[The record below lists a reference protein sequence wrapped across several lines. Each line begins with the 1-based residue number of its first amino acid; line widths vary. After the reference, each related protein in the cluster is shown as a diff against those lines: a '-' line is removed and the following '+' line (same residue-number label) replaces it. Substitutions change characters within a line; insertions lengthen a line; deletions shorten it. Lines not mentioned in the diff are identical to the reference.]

1 MISINIEGHRTM
13 KSNLLLA
20 IIIFPLLI
28 FSLMVTSPKASAAPL
43 KAGVARIDLTPP
55 MELKATL
62 GGYGDR
68 MSKPAVGIH
77 DRIFAKCI
85 VITDGTNR
93 FALVTADVLAFP
105 HGFKPALVEALAG
118 VGWKS
123 NQIMLLPSHSHSSI
137 DMSSLNPRN
146 TLGIPQIGFFH
157 KELFDLTVTRLAQV
171 ITEAGK
177 NPVAISVNTHTI
189 QLQGWNRNRRRDN
202 TANDADL
209 TITRIDKVTGQP
221 LAVLVNWTAH
231 PTFMGPDDMMFSGGW
246 PGHLQRTIEAL
257 IGNGVTAMYYNGAQG
272 DQSPVPRKHS
282 GGSWERAECYGRQLG
297 IIAYK
302 EWQKIKP
309 IPTPAFSYHAEEITL
324 PTCTWHPDF
333 MKTGGSEYGLSEE
346 IMEKVLSLMSPQ
358 KTVSGSLRLGD
369 LLIVGIPGEIT
380 AQLGMSIKSQVRQTT
395 GIDHVV
401 IGGLA
406 NEWISYI
413 LSAEEYKK
421 GGYEASVSFYG
432 HTLGQVIVQGALKGI
447 SKIPVS
453 TTIYQ

>member
-1 MISINIEGHRTM
+1 M
-13 KSNLLLA
+13 KSNLLLV
-20 IIIFPLLI
+20 ITISPLLI
-28 FSLMVTSPKASAAPL
+28 VSLMVASPQTAAAPL

-68 MSKPAVGIH
+68 MSKPAVGVH

-85 VITDGTNR
+85 VISDGAKR

-105 HGFKPALVEALAG
+105 PGFKSALVESLADA
-118 VGWKS
+118 GWKS
-123 NQIMLLPSHSHSSI
+123 SQIMLLPSHSHSSI
-137 DMSSLNPRN
+137 DMSALNPRN

-157 KELFDLTVTRLAQV
+157 KELFDLTVARLARV

-177 NPVAISVNTHTI
+177 GPVAISASTNTI
-189 QLQGWNRNRRRDN
+189 QLHGWNRNRRQGN
-202 TANDADL
+202 TAYDADL
-209 TITRIDKVTGQP
+209 TVTRIDKVTGQP

-257 IGNGVTAMYYNGAQG
+257 VGHGVTAMYYNGAQA
-272 DQSPVPRKHS
+272 DQSPVRREDS
-282 GGSWERAECYGRQLG
+282 GRNWERAECYGRELG
-297 IIAYK
+297 IIVYK

-309 IPTPAFSYHAEEITL
+309 ISSPTFSYHAEEIEL
-324 PTCTWHPDF
+324 PVCTWHPDF

-346 IMEKVLSLMSPQ
+346 IMEKALTIIAPQ
-358 KTVSGSLRLGD
+358 KTVSGSLRLGN
-369 LLIVGIPGEIT
+369 LLIVGVPGEI
-380 AQLGMSIKSQVRQTT
+380 AVQLGMSIKSQVCQIT
-395 GIDHVV
+395 GIRHVV

-432 HTLGQVIVQGALKGI
+432 QTLGKVIVQGALKGV
-447 SKIPVS
+447 SKIPVE
-453 TTIYQ
+453 